1 MSALTRVQTPEE
13 RELARKQADIDGLS
27 IQLADRQ
34 LELETLRTKLTAFQI
49 RYLHVVGPYY
59 RELDD
64 LEARIAEI
72 RARQAPHDPTVQRQA
87 DEARARADE
96 SREQVDAAT
105 RESEPIPPTAE
116 LKALYRKAAARIHP
130 DRADNDADRDYRNE
144 AMAALNVAYRNGDFA
159 RMETLL
165 REYEQRPEAITG
177 EDVGTKLIRLIRQA
191 AQLEQHI
198 TATEEEIAAL
208 HASEL
213 YQLQQQIEAEEAQ
226 GRDAL
231 SQLAAQLQRQIATAQ
246 QVLVQ
251 MAETD
256 RSTAWSAATSW
267 VLNDYRTCL

>member
-34 LELETLRTKLTAFQI
+34 LELETLRAKLTAFQI

-87 DEARARADE
+87 EEARARADE

-144 AMAALNVAYRNGDFA
+144 AMAALNAAYRNGDFA

-165 REYEQRPEAITG
+165 RDYEQRPEAITG
-177 EDVGTKLIRLIRQA
+177 EDIGTKLIRLIRQA

-231 SQLAAQLQRQIATAQ
+231 GQLAAQLQRQIATAQ
-246 QVLVQ
+246 QVLAQ
-251 MAETD
+251 MAGTETS
-256 RSTAWSAATSW
+256 RA
-267 VLNDYRTCL
+267 